1 MKVIIFVVLKVIIFV
16 VINFFDN
23 KSYHFCC
30 QSYHISCGLLSFLL
44 SELSFS
50 LLRSGCVR
58 RCFEQDK
65 PPFTVGSPSSHQQKA
80 ARHIVVITYYYIDFT
95 VTYCVLY
102 YECVI
107 FLFHITVKSNVGIIH
122 SSINHPTKQ
131 QNNKKKSSHPNKINT
146 TTRFYSSF
154 DKD

>member
-50 LLRSGCVR
+50 FCCSGGCVV
-58 RCFEQDK
+58 RCFHQQDK
-65 PPFTVGSPSSHQQKA
+65 TTFTSTYCTYSSHQQAKRP

-107 FLFHITVKSNVGIIH
+107 FLFHITRQK
-122 SSINHPTKQ
+122 
-131 QNNKKKSSHPNKINT
+131 
-146 TTRFYSSF
+146 
-154 DKD
+154 